1 MQHLLLLFF
10 NFLLLIKSSRGV
22 DVFCGQLEIFN
33 EKRFGQGAITVS
45 SQTTT
50 DMKQCLDVC
59 CSIPNC
65 DGVTFEGITSTEFDD
80 ANCLLVSCNPTCQF
94 NGPSTLNSS
103 GVLSVLIHRIRN
115 ETTTIPTTTTKSSY
129 IPEFRAVLSPFWF
142 LAVAIGVAA
151 ICFGLNVTLCVV
163 YCFYCRRKKRSQK
176 AHISTVKGGPT
187 LHAYNPQI

>member
-1 MQHLLLLFF
+1 MLRAVLPVSPLEEEEDSVAF
-10 NFLLLIKSSRGV
+10 NPRVIQSFVLSSAKPI
-22 DVFCGQLEIFN
+22 L
-33 EKRFGQGAITVS
+33 S
-45 SQTTT
+45 
-50 DMKQCLDVC
+50 
-59 CSIPNC
+59 PPYC